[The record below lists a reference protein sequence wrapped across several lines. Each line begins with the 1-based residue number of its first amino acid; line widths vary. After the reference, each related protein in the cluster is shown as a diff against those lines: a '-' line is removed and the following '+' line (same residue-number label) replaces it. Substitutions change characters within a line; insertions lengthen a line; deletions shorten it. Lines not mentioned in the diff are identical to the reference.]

1 MSGGWKT
8 RKQETESRLTR
19 RCQLKAKHHLS
30 LSQKSIALSHL
41 KSKKNLEEILLK
53 RISAGHQLSTVL
65 RGIDQAKSDIEIMAA
80 YETSTSTLKTILS
93 DPSLDLDHVEKT
105 TEALAEVMAN
115 QEEVDSAIRLGGEI
129 AVGSGGVVVDDD
141 ELRKELEDM
150 VKEEKAAREK
160 ETEKPL
166 PSLSKEPE
174 VGVEVEVPAT
184 NSRSAKASEEAEVE
198 ADQIWRER
206 YEAAQQ
212 KKQDEGERAG
222 AERLKRQEK
231 MAAE

>member
-1 MSGGWKT
+1 
-8 RKQETESRLTR
+8 
-19 RCQLKAKHHLS
+19 
-30 LSQKSIALSHL
+30 
-41 KSKKNLEEILLK
+41 
-53 RISAGHQLSTVL
+53 L

-212 KKQDEGERAG
+212 RKQDEGERAG